1 MIFISLWIQKINQNV
16 SGPLIKWLRII
27 GMFALYLY
35 RLVFLLKKNSE
46 DDQIGLFL
54 LHVRISYG
62 QSFLHIVSLIFS
74 KCLCYK
80 LHSYQYWAFWI
91 GIRISAAVI
100 TISNNLPLPIIVSFS
115 HISYVT
121 SALVEVLLPWTLLN
135 SSKNIFIY
143 IYFMITRIAFRHFSF
158 SICYVQ
164 YWIMLLRRL
173 HV

>member
-1 MIFISLWIQKINQNV
+1 MTTHNRHVCIVSVQISFSFQKKLRRRSNR
-16 SGPLIKWLRII
+16 LI
-27 GMFALYLY
+27 
-35 RLVFLLKKNSE
+35 
-46 DDQIGLFL
+46 L

-121 SALVEVLLPWTLLN
+121 FALVEVLLPWTLLN